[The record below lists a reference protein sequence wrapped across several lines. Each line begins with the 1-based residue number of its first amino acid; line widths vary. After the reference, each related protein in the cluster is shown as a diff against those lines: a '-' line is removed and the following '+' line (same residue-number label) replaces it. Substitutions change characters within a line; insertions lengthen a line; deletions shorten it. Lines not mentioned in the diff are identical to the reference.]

1 MTPTDRFLVPLVSA
15 FTDDTTAVSEV
26 RTAKL
31 VRAYRDLG
39 AAGFVVGTDMAE
51 WPALALS
58 ERKEAIEWV
67 MRESQ
72 GLPVY
77 VAITAFTTSMMI
89 DLCQHGARHG
99 ARAAVLSLPPGAHL
113 SPHEIK
119 NMMNVV
125 RRHGQLPVSLL
136 DAPERLEEVAEE
148 LGLANQG
155 ARPLASHDLGGL
167 QVAKSPSTIEFVC
180 ADGFCTPMAV
190 LGASKAE
197 TVFRSW
203 HTAAPVAQGL
213 WRLAGPVRLGKAAA
227 EALSLEVGAPRGP
240 ALGLDDTG
248 RTVLKRLFD
257 LTAP

>member
-1 MTPTDRFLVPLVSA
+1 MNLPNRFLVPLVSA
-15 FTDDTTAVSEV
+15 VTDDTTAVSEV

-31 VRAYRDLG
+31 VRLYRDLG

-77 VAITAFTTSMMI
+77 VAITAFTTSAMI

-99 ARAAVLSLPPGAHL
+99 ARGAVLSLPPGAHL
-113 SPHEIK
+113 APQEIK
-119 NMMNVV
+119 NMLNVI
-125 RRHGQLPVSLL
+125 RRHGQLSVSLL

-148 LGLANQG
+148 LGLSNQG
-155 ARPLASHDLGGL
+155 VRPLASHELAEV
-167 QVAKSPSTIEFVC
+167 QVAKSPSTLEFIC

-190 LGASKAE
+190 LGPSKAE
-197 TVFRSW
+197 TVLRSW
-203 HTAAPVAQGL
+203 RTTGPVAQGL

-227 EALSLEVGAPRGP
+227 EALAVEVGAPRGP
-240 ALGLDDTG
+240 TLGLDDTG
-248 RTVLKRLFD
+248 RGVLKRLFD
-257 LTAP
+257 LV